1 MRTRLASRSRDER
14 GAVLVLFT
22 LSLVAMCAV
31 VALVLDL
38 AQIRTARRVTKNAT
52 DVAARAGVGRLQF
65 GPWSGVCKARDYL
78 LSNARQFSA
87 FDAGTET
94 WSNPAIPPV
103 LKGVS
108 PCLAVVGTP
117 DVTPCLPNV
126 PATWAKLTATA
137 GNGRFIIEI
146 QSGYS
151 LPDARFSSDASA
163 TADNG
168 DPLKGSCDNLA
179 VIVTQKQRPFFAGI
193 VGGKDKPVM
202 IRSVGRL
209 RGIQISDYV
218 AALQL
223 LEKHKCGVLQTG
235 GANTRVVAQSFGIYP
250 GIIQIDSQDDSGSC
264 PQPILN
270 AQSTTGGPSVVACST
285 DSALAACAPGVGS
298 AKSRIGIHALNLSR
312 PAGHIATA
320 YPSTYGDTA
329 AVATPQT
336 GRAPVDIRYR
346 QNIVN
351 LDASA
356 KSFING
362 NSGRPPG
369 CAAIVN
375 NACTGNGVSWLVL
388 QQADCNSLTAFFQV
402 AGRTAMPRIWF
413 NCNLTVN
420 VSLALTSPASTIV
433 VTGQLSVGDHFTIT
447 DARKVY
453 VGGQSTGPKIGLQL
467 SGNNSVL
474 SINQASASS
483 CKTRTGAGHT
493 TTLVVGAGML
503 KVSSGATMHL
513 CQTFVYLASNFDKVP
528 TTDATDPCTT
538 TACSN
543 YGGVLEV
550 GSGAFADWSAP
561 NEITD
566 RIPNVTELGSTNP
579 YEDLGLWTEAGANN
593 GNTMSGGSATS
604 LSGVYFMPNA
614 DSFNLAGGGSLPI
627 YLSAQFIATTLKVTG
642 GATINLV
649 PNPNDSVPIT
659 IYANLLVR

>member
-1 MRTRLASRSRDER
+1 MRTRLASRPRDER

-22 LSLVAMCAV
+22 MSLVAMCAV

-38 AQIRTARRVTKNAT
+38 AQTRTQRRVTKNAA

-78 LSNARQFSA
+78 LANARQFSA
-87 FDAGTET
+87 FDVGSET
-94 WSNPAIPPV
+94 WSNPVLPPV
-103 LKGVS
+103 LKS
-108 PCLAVVGTP
+108 STPCQAVLGAP
-117 DVTPCLPNV
+117 DLTPCLPNV

-146 QSGYS
+146 QAGYH
-151 LPDARFSSDASA
+151 LPDSRFAEDAAESVD
-163 TADNG
+163 TG
-168 DPLKGSCDNLA
+168 DPLLGSCDNLA

-193 VGGKDKPVM
+193 VGGKDKLVM
-202 IRSVGRL
+202 LRSVARL
-209 RGIQISDYV
+209 RLIQQSDYV

-223 LEKHKCGVLQTG
+223 LEKHKCNVLQTG
-235 GANTRVVAQSFGIYP
+235 GANTRVVAQAYGTYP

-264 PQPILN
+264 SQPLLN
-270 AQSTTGGPSVVACST
+270 SQATTGGPSVVACSAN
-285 DSALAACAPGVGS
+285 SALLACTPGIGT
-298 AKSRIGIHALNLSR
+298 AQSRIGLYALNLSR
-312 PAGHIATA
+312 PAGDMTTA
-320 YPSTYGDTA
+320 YPSTYGDTQ

-336 GRAPVDIRYR
+336 GRGPVDIRYR
-346 QNIVN
+346 QNVVN

-369 CAAIVN
+369 CASVVN
-375 NACTGNGVSWLVL
+375 NACTGSGVSWLVL
-388 QQADCNSLTAFFQV
+388 EQTDCNSLLTFFLV
-402 AGRTAMPRIWF
+402 PGRTLAQNIWF
-413 NCNLTVN
+413 HCDLNVTVP
-420 VSLALTSPASTIV
+420 LALTASASTIV
-433 VTGQLSVGDHFTIT
+433 VTGQLQVGNVFTIT

-467 SGNNSVL
+467 SGATSIL
-474 SINQASASS
+474 SINQASALS
-483 CKTRTGAGHT
+483 CSLRTGGGHT
-493 TTLVVGAGML
+493 TTLVVGAGQL
-503 KVSSGATMHL
+503 KVSSGAQMHL
-513 CQTFVYLASNFDKVP
+513 CQTFVYLASNFDKMP
-528 TTDATDPCTT
+528 TTDGTEPCLT

-543 YGGVLEV
+543 YGGLINVS
-550 GSGAFADWSAP
+550 SGAFVDWSAP
-561 NEITD
+561 NEITN
-566 RIPNVTELGSTNP
+566 RIPTVNELATTNK

-604 LSGVYFMPNA
+604 LSGVYFTPNA

-627 YLSAQFIATTLKVTG
+627 YLSAQFIATTLKITG

-649 PNPNDSVPIT
+649 PNPNDSVPIS